1 MHGWTLRLQD
11 LLTERAERT
20 PDRIA
25 FVAGRGRLTYAQL
38 ADMSDALAGTL
49 AGHAIRRGD
58 RLAIFSDTW
67 GESVIALLAS
77 LKAGAIAF
85 PVHPLTTADGL
96 TGLLRAWRVRALVT
110 EARLASTA
118 AIAIRTADSVR
129 LVILA
134 GAREREPATGCIR
147 FEDAVSH
154 PAPVTPAEGTANDI
168 AFVLADER
176 PDAPPA
182 ATLLRHADLFGLM
195 AAERPRHREE
205 DAIITSL
212 RLNTAPGLSQ
222 LFGAI
227 RDGVTLMHSSSGMGD
242 VRPFPPVAAR
252 PLQSTR

>member
-1 MHGWTLRLQD
+1 MRLQD

-25 FVAGRGRLTYAQL
+25 FVAGRSRPTYSQL
-38 ADMSDALAGTL
+38 DEMSDALAGTL
-49 AGHAIRRGD
+49 AEHAVRRGD

-85 PVHPLTTADGL
+85 PLDPLTPAEGL

-118 AIAIRTADSVR
+118 AVAISTADSVR

-147 FEDAVSH
+147 FEDAIASR
-154 PAPVTPAEGTANDI
+154 PSMVTESSKANDV

-182 ATLLRHADLFGLM
+182 ATLLRHGDLIDLM
-195 AAERPRHREE
+195 AAARPRHREE

-212 RLNTAPGLSQ
+212 RLNGTPGLSQ

-227 RDGVTLMHSSSGMGD
+227 RDGVTLMHSSSSMSD
-242 VRPFPPVAAR
+242 TRPLPPAASTSR
-252 PLQSTR
+252 TLQSTR